1 MTTPSKPPAQP
12 PTTPPG
18 PSTPPTPVPG
28 GSQPPS
34 DPSVDPQPDATEPRE
49 SRRYADVVARLSVR
63 EQELADARTRVDAM
77 LTRNAESLAAS
88 TLAQGADIWLDG
100 VTLSAVLNEHGEL
113 DEAKVK
119 AAVDALVQKR
129 PGLKRA
135 MTPGPLPGG
144 YGRQTAPLSAGRP
157 ATFADVLAKRG
168 LTTPPK
174 PE

>member
-1 MTTPSKPPAQP
+1 MPTPSKPPAQP
-12 PTTPPG
+12 APEPTPPN
-18 PSTPPTPVPG
+18 TPPTPPPALPQPQNTPG
-28 GSQPPS
+28 
-34 DPSVDPQPDATEPRE
+34 VDPQPDPTEPRE

-77 LTRNAESLAAS
+77 LTRQAEQLAAS
-88 TLAQGADIWLDG
+88 TLAQGADVWLDG
-100 VTLSAVLNEHGEL
+100 VTLSAVLNDQGEL

-119 AAVDALVQKR
+119 AAVDALVAKR
-129 PGLKRA
+129 PGLRRT

-144 YGRQTAPLSAGRP
+144 VGRQIGPLSAGRP

-168 LTTPPK
+168 IITPGK

>member
-1 MTTPSKPPAQP
+1 MTLA
-12 PTTPPG
+12 
-18 PSTPPTPVPG
+18 STH
-28 GSQPPS
+28 SRM
-34 DPSVDPQPDATEPRE
+34 PQSRAR
-49 SRRYADVVARLSVR
+49 RRYADVVARLSVR

-119 AAVDALVQKR
+119 AAVDALIQR
-129 PGLKRA
+129 GGLKRA

>member
-1 MTTPSKPPAQP
+1 MTTPSKPPTQP
-12 PTTPPG
+12 APEPTPPN
-18 PSTPPTPVPG
+18 TPPTIPPVSVGPPTG
-28 GSQPPS
+28 GNG
-34 DPSVDPQPDATEPRE
+34 DPQPGPTEPRE

-63 EQELADARTRVDAM
+63 EQELEAARTRVDAM
-77 LTRNAESLAAS
+77 LTRQAEQLAAS
-88 TLAQGADIWLDG
+88 TLAQGADVWLDG
-100 VTLSAVLNEHGEL
+100 VTLSSVLNEQGEL

-129 PGLKRA
+129 PGLKRV

-168 LTTPPK
+168 IITPSK